1 MPLPGRVLRLD
12 ADGTLTPV
20 VEDLFLPIGADV
32 DADGNVFVTV
42 NSIAFG
48 PGGCPAWSSAA
59 TEQPPPNPSTTSSL
73 SAGGPHARDGA

>member
-1 MPLPGRVLRLD
+1 VVEGTAGFDETGMPLPGRVLQVA

-32 DADGNVFVTV
+32 DADGNVYVTV

-48 PGGCPAWSSAA
+48 PGEPA
-59 TEQPPPNPSTTSSL
+59 
-73 SAGGPHARDGA
+73 GMVVKCDGAAAS

>member
-12 ADGTLTPV
+12 GDGTLTPV
-20 VEDLFLPIGADV
+20 VEELFLPIGADV

-48 PGGCPAWSSAA
+48 PG
-59 TEQPPPNPSTTSSL
+59 EPS
-73 SAGGPHARDGA
+73 GMIVRCDGAAAS